1 MKMRTSK
8 KITIV
13 ITIVIA
19 IFLCIA
25 LIQAFTLE
33 TNNLHDF
40 VLVFLLCL
48 FFDIGYAFHYITFPF
63 YVVVVFKEMIYLS
76 IILFF
81 LLSISGFFVIKR
93 FAAITKYSL
102 SILIIMAALISA
114 FSAYYEAT
122 HYIQK
127 VATEKY
133 NTQADVHI
141 NANSVIGAW
150 INPAI
155 LGHNIYSPSHASIK
169 IKGEW
174 YHWSFD
180 KKDFVRD

>member
-8 KITIV
+8 KIGIAV
-13 ITIVIA
+13 I
-19 IFLCIA
+19 IFLCIILVEA
-25 LIQAFTLE
+25 LFLRADSLYGFAK
-33 TNNLHDF
+33 N
-40 VLVFLLCL
+40 VLFCL
-48 FFDIGYAFHYITFPF
+48 VIDIIYVVRFIIFPF

-81 LLSISGFFVIKR
+81 LLSISGYFAIKR

-102 SILIIMAALISA
+102 SILVIMAALISA

-127 VATEKY
+127 VAEEKY
-133 NTQADVHI
+133 STQADIHI
-141 NANSVIGAW
+141 NVNSVIGAW

-174 YHWSFD
+174 YHWSFK